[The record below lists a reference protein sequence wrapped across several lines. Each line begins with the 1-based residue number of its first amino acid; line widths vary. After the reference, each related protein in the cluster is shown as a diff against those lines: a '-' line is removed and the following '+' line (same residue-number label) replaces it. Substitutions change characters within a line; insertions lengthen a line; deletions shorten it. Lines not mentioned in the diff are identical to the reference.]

1 MVLPKITHRRRYQ
14 LLEVTYATITLFSL
28 TQGPVYQLWSR
39 SAEYQRFVA
48 LPTIGHA
55 HFATFVAIQIPALA
69 LLVRRLSGDFL
80 RQRRGQF
87 LLAFHLWLGLTV
99 LWSTLA
105 RHSLPEFVSLVLTT
119 SVGLYLAT
127 TFTRVQFWGILTA
140 AMSCGLAMSLIAVW
154 RNWDGA
160 VSEEER
166 YWIGVYFN
174 RNSLAPVAAGALL
187 GIVGIVSVLRE
198 RWSRRTISASIG
210 LAAVAG
216 VAVFVLWRTESRT
229 SPLALAVA
237 VGALLVWFVAR
248 SVTTHRIP
256 RAVRDT
262 APVAVAVAAV
272 VMFMA
277 LRTVGGLSTVSGET
291 STFNSRG
298 ALWSLSW
305 TGFLEKPF
313 HGWGWMAAWRTPLFF
328 KQGTWWAVWDTDWS
342 HNGYHDVLLGGGV
355 LAMVLFAGMVWFGV
369 RALGSSTSFGDVAP
383 SFLLVCF
390 VLAAATQ
397 ESFFIGT
404 HFLWALLIAGLFSP
418 ISSVSSGNN
427 D

>member
-1 MVLPKITHRRRYQ
+1 MSRLTTTRTVRQAEVL
-14 LLEVTYATITLFSL
+14 YAVGALCLL

-87 LLAFHLWLGLTV
+87 LVAFHLWLGLTV
-99 LWSTLA
+99 MWSTLA

-248 SVTTHRIP
+248 SVTIHRIP

-272 VMFMA
+272 VMFFA

-355 LAMVLFAGMVWFGV
+355 LAMVSFAGMVWFGV